1 MRGLP
6 AVVFPAIAFLCLW
19 SAAGNTQSYPIAD
32 RIAQKV
38 IEKYQ
43 NSSCQQLQSERT
55 QPPSGMKAEEM
66 QRAVTIMRNDPQLR
80 AHFLNMIA
88 GPIANKL
95 FECGMI
101 P

>member
-1 MRGLP
+1 VSLLTLGC
-6 AVVFPAIAFLCLW
+6 LCVASGTA
-19 SAAGNTQSYPIAD
+19 SAQSYPIAD
-32 RIAQKV
+32 KIAQKV

-43 NSSCQQLQSERT
+43 NSSCQQLQSERS
-55 QPPSGMKAEEM
+55 QPPSGMKAEEIR
-66 QRAVTIMRNDPQLR
+66 RAVNIMRNDPQLR
-80 AHFLNMIA
+80 THFLNMVA